1 MTVAGF
7 FRRLVTS
14 LCRMALSILILSL
27 LLLHFWQVSP
37 QEYFTGLID
46 DIFDHASPEAREAF
60 AEKFLSRCDAA
71 STPGGL
77 AASLFGELQ
86 GALSG
91 GGREG
96 SEGEGAEGGG
106 GATPEQEASVAAL
119 FELCSNETK
128 YTELEQQCAWFAAN
142 PTAVR
147 MPLGMTPVFGSGLD
161 SAEKMREGCAAL
173 ASGELEKGCASVSG
187 FSEGGGLGSVI
198 SVLEKTCAEY
208 TSGGLTRDQAGRA
221 LIIGMILDMTGKD
234 LGVGAIPDLIADADV
249 PADSRASRLLSFF
262 TKAAEI
268 VERLRSSLSL
278 HVAVILGLLGLMVL
292 INIHHLEYIIK
303 KLSFALMGPG
313 VAILLPFGVVKA
325 LALFMRIDTTSFFLA
340 FTGIEEFARNLVPFV
355 ANILPF
361 IVLRTF
367 TASIILAGAVLFASG
382 LALRIF
388 GVAALKLWKEEKEGV
403 KKEQKEKGK
412 KDEPGKEP
420 SKEKEKEK
428 EKEETQETPDKR
440 HDGKALEA
448 DAPEKPPQEAAGES
462 APEKV
467 PEEAAPTEQQ
477 EDKENAGKKAE
488 QEPGKPKQRKGK
500 RKAKKRE

>member
-1 MTVAGF
+1 M
-7 FRRLVTS
+7 
-14 LCRMALSILILSL
+14 
-27 LLLHFWQVSP
+27 
-37 QEYFTGLID
+37 
-46 DIFDHASPEAREAF
+46 
-60 AEKFLSRCDAA
+60 
-71 STPGGL
+71 
-77 AASLFGELQ
+77 
-86 GALSG
+86 
-91 GGREG
+91 
-96 SEGEGAEGGG
+96 
-106 GATPEQEASVAAL
+106 
-119 FELCSNETK
+119 
-128 YTELEQQCAWFAAN
+128 
-142 PTAVR
+142 
-147 MPLGMTPVFGSGLD
+147 
-161 SAEKMREGCAAL
+161 
-173 ASGELEKGCASVSG
+173 
-187 FSEGGGLGSVI
+187 I

-268 VERLRSSLSL
+268 VERLRASLPL
-278 HVAVILGLLGLMVL
+278 HVAVILSLLGLMVL

-420 SKEKEKEK
+420 SKEKER
-428 EKEETQETPDKR
+428 EETQETPEKR
-440 HDGKALEA
+440 LDEKALEA
-448 DAPEKPPQEAAGES
+448 DAPEKPSQEAAPE
-462 APEKV
+462 APPANPPQEE
-467 PEEAAPTEQQ
+467 PEEQQ
-477 EDKENAGKKAE
+477 EDKESAGKKAE
-488 QEPGKPKQRKGK
+488 QEKEKPKQRKVK
-500 RKAKKRE
+500 RKAKKRK

>member
-1 MTVAGF
+1 MSIAGF

-27 LLLHFWQVSP
+27 LFLHFWQVSP

-91 GGREG
+91 DGREG
-96 SEGEGAEGGG
+96 SGEGEGAEGPAAGG
-106 GATPEQEASVAAL
+106 PTPEQEASVAAL
-119 FELCSNETK
+119 FEICSNETK
-128 YTELEQQCAWFAAN
+128 YIELEEQCAWFDAN
-142 PTAVR
+142 PHAVR
-147 MPLGMTPVFGSGLD
+147 MPLGMTPLFGSGLD

-173 ASGELEKGCASVSG
+173 ASGELEKGCASVRG

-198 SVLEKTCAEY
+198 SVLEKTCAAY

-249 PADSRASRLLSFF
+249 PKDSRASRLLSFF
-262 TKAAEI
+262 AKAAEI
-268 VERLRSSLSL
+268 IERLRASLLL
-278 HVAVILGLLGLMVL
+278 HIAVILGLLGLMVL

-325 LALFMRIDTTSFFLA
+325 LTLFMRIDTTSFFLA

-367 TASIILAGAVLFASG
+367 TASIILAGAALFASG
-382 LALRIF
+382 LALRVF

-403 KKEQKEKGK
+403 KKERKEKGK
-412 KDEPGKEP
+412 KDKPEKEP
-420 SKEKEKEK
+420 SKEKEETEK
-428 EKEETQETPDKR
+428 
-440 HDGKALEA
+440 GKAP
-448 DAPEKPPQEAAGES
+448 DAVPEKAPQEATPAKP
-462 APEKV
+462 A
-467 PEEAAPTEQQ
+467 
-477 EDKENAGKKAE
+477 EDKLEGTQEEKQEE
-488 QEPGKPKQRKGK
+488 QEVRQENKEKPEKPKQRKGK
-500 RKAKKRE
+500 PKAKPGK